1 MIFASS
7 GLTRWRKH
15 RPALLAVALAAFSW
29 SAAARTVEP
38 ADLMKGFPPSPD
50 ATVTAANWR
59 TPPFNTWAFQHIEQ
73 VVPTRTVFRGT
84 GAVVPLHSASRRTVD
99 RYRTAMQ
106 SGGFDVPAFMHAN
119 HVDGLLVLKDG
130 RIVDERYGNGQQP
143 SSRHAMMSVGKSVV
157 GTIAELLVHEG
168 RLDQERSVQHYVP
181 ELAGS
186 AFGDATVR
194 QVLDMLVG
202 VDYSEAMEDPTSDVN
217 QFLYA
222 ARLGTPPPGVT
233 PKASLYEYVRGLRK
247 KGGHGEVFH
256 YVTPTSEVLGW
267 IVARATGSSWADLFE
282 QRIYQPLGPERD
294 GFVIVDAVGTQ
305 TAAGG
310 LALTLR
316 DAGRFGLMIANDG
329 TLDGR
334 RVLPVEVV
342 RRIKAGGDPSRWPPQ
357 EWAKGVHSYGS
368 QWWIDHTARILTA
381 YGIHG
386 QLIRIGLDDGIVVV
400 VQSSW
405 PVAGGPDFL
414 ARQLGF
420 YDAVRAALR

>member
-1 MIFASS
+1 MRSS
-7 GLTRWRKH
+7 LTELTLRRM
-15 RPALLAVALAAFSW
+15 RRIALSAVSLVVLAG
-29 SAAARTVEP
+29 AARADAVSP
-38 ADLMKGFPPSPD
+38 ADLMKGFPPAPE
-50 ATVTAANWR
+50 ATVSAANWR

-73 VVPTRTVFRGT
+73 VIPTRTTFRGY
-84 GAVVPLHSASRRTVD
+84 GPVMPLPEAGRRTVEH
-99 RYRTAMQ
+99 YRKAMQ
-106 SGGFDVPAFMHAN
+106 SGGFDLPGFMSAN

-130 RIVDERYGNGQQP
+130 RKVDERYANGQEP

-157 GTIAELLVHEG
+157 GTIAELLIHEG
-168 RLDQERSVQHYVP
+168 RLDEHQRVAHYVP
-181 ELAGS
+181 ELAAS
-186 AFGDATVR
+186 AYGDATVR
-194 QVLDMLVG
+194 QVLDMLIG
-202 VDYSEAMEDPTSDVN
+202 VDYSEAMDDPASDVN

-233 PKASLYEYVRGLRK
+233 PKASLYDYVRGLRK
-247 KGGHGEVFH
+247 KGEHGEVFH

-267 IVARATGSSWADLFE
+267 IIARATGSSWADLFE
-282 QRIYQPLGPERD
+282 SRIFQPLGPERD

-329 TLDGR
+329 KFGGR
-334 RVLPVEVV
+334 QVLPTEVV

-368 QWWIDHTARILTA
+368 QWWIDHTARTLTA

-405 PVAGGPDFL
+405 PAAGGPDFL
-414 ARQLGF
+414 ARQLSF

>member
-1 MIFASS
+1 MPITQ
-7 GLTRWRKH
+7 LRPRPLH
-15 RPALLAVALAAFSW
+15 RILLCAVSVAALAGVATAGPVSPG
-29 SAAARTVEP
+29 E
-38 ADLMKGFPPSPD
+38 LMQGFPPTPE

-73 VVPTRTVFRGT
+73 VIPTRTVFRGY
-84 GAVVPLHSASRRTVD
+84 GPVVPLPEASRRTIVG
-99 RYRTAMQ
+99 YRQAMQ
-106 SGGFDVPAFMHAN
+106 SGGFDLPAFLGAN
-119 HVDGLLVLKDG
+119 HVDAFLVLKDG
-130 RIVDERYGNGQQP
+130 RVVDERYGNGQQP

-157 GTIAELLVHEG
+157 GTIAELLIHEG
-168 RLDQERSVQHYVP
+168 RLDERERVTHYVP

-186 AFGDATVR
+186 AYGDATVR
-194 QVLDMLVG
+194 QVLDMLIG
-202 VDYSEAMEDPTSDVN
+202 VDYSEAMDDPASDVN

-233 PKASLYEYVRGLRK
+233 PKASLYDYVRGLRK
-247 KGGHGEVFH
+247 KGEHGQVFH

-267 IVARATGSSWADLFE
+267 VIARATGSSWADLFE
-282 QRIYQPLGPERD
+282 NRIFKPLGPERD

-316 DAGRFGLMIANDG
+316 DAGRFGQMIANDG
-329 TLDGR
+329 TFGGR
-334 RVLPVEVV
+334 RVLPAEVV
-342 RRIKAGGDPSRWPPQ
+342 HRIKAGGDPSRWPPQ
-357 EWAKGVHSYGS
+357 AWAKGVHSYGS
-368 QWWIDHTARILTA
+368 QWWIDHTARTLTA

-405 PVAGGPDFL
+405 PAAGGGDFI
-414 ARQLGF
+414 ARQLAF
-420 YDAVRAALR
+420 CDAVRAALR

>member
-1 MIFASS
+1 MGFALTGQRLR
-7 GLTRWRKH
+7 GLQRS
-15 RPALLAVALAAFSW
+15 AVLAVALAAFAG
-29 SAAARTVEP
+29 AAAEGAVAP
-38 ADLMKGFPPSPD
+38 ADLMKGFPPAPE

-73 VVPTRTVFRGT
+73 VIPTRTVFRGS
-84 GAVVPLHSASRRTVD
+84 GQVVPLPEAGRRTVE
-99 RYRTAMQ
+99 RYRKAMQ
-106 SGGFDVPAFMHAN
+106 SGGFDLPGFMIAN
-119 HVDGLLVLKDG
+119 HVDGLLVIKDG

-143 SSRHAMMSVGKSVV
+143 DSRHAMMSVGKSVV
-157 GTIAELLVHEG
+157 GTVAELLVHEG
-168 RLDQERSVQHYVP
+168 RLDPGQSVQYYVP

-186 AFGDATVR
+186 AYGDATVR

-202 VDYSEAMEDPTSDVN
+202 VDYSEAMEDPSSDVN

-233 PKASLYEYVRGLRK
+233 PKASLYDYVRGLRK
-247 KGGHGEVFH
+247 KGAHGEVFH

-267 IVARATGSSWADLFE
+267 IVARATGASWADLFE
-282 QRIYQPLGPERD
+282 RRIFQPLGPERD

-329 TLDGR
+329 TLGSR
-334 RVLPVEVV
+334 RVLPADVV

-368 QWWIDHTARILTA
+368 QWWIDHTARIVTA

-386 QLIRIGLDDGIVVV
+386 QLIRIGLDDGLVVV

-405 PVAGGPDFL
+405 PVAGGPAFL
-414 ARQLGF
+414 SRQLAF